1 MVIYMTDE
9 IDGEKPTAFVTRYF
23 VETDNNSYV
32 VAMFVA
38 CTEIEVTQCESTQLT
53 EVSTKV
59 YESIGPNSQ
68 YVDGE
73 VVQGEPRKTPL
84 TKESADAVRQSLVE
98 LAVKSISVVQLKLQ
112 AGRKLTDTER
122 VKLDSVLDYI
132 DALSAIDTSK
142 APDIEFPPQ
151 SL

>member
-1 MVIYMTDE
+1 
-9 IDGEKPTAFVTRYF
+9 
-23 VETDNNSYV
+23 
-32 VAMFVA
+32 MFVA